1 MPASNAA
8 AYTLVLQSHVD
19 QQQTATPAQL
29 EGLYRRVSWRVLP
42 LLCTCIMLNYLDRT
56 SLAFAS
62 LQMTEQLHFSPEV
75 LGLGGGLFFL
85 SYCLMQV
92 RQCMLRA
99 QSYTCAWQCIDCSR
113 LIKSCAQKE
122 SESVRSF
129 SRHRRNMC

>member
-1 MPASNAA
+1 MPTSNAA
-8 AYTLVLQSHVD
+8 AYTLVLEGHID
-19 QQQTATPAQL
+19 QLQAATPAQL

-62 LQMTEQLHFSPEV
+62 LQMTEQLRFSPEV

-92 RQCMLRA
+92 RQSMLWA
-99 QSYTCAWQCIDCSR
+99 QPCECAWQCIDCS
-113 LIKSCAQKE
+113 KA
-122 SESVRSF
+122 
-129 SRHRRNMC
+129 